1 MKEKTGRPL
10 RVGVV
15 VAIEIDAVLERY
27 GAPLEEIREQGQH
40 VRLYRRGGALLY
52 VL

>member
-27 GAPLEEIREQGQH
+27 GAPL
-40 VRLYRRGGALLY
+40 
-52 VL
+52 